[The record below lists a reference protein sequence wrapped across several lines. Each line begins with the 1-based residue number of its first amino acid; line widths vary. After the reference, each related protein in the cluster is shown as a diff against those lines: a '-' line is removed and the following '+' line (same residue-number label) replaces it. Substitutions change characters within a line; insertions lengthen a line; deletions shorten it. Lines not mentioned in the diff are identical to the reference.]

1 MSSLSQQ
8 RNVVVACFLGWTL
21 DAFDF
26 FIMIF
31 VLSDIAKEFGTSIT
45 SVTWAITLTLGL
57 RAVGA
62 ILFGRL
68 ADHFGR
74 KPILMLNVLTFSVF
88 ELASGF
94 APSLTAFLI
103 LRAGFG
109 IAMGGEWGIGAS
121 LTMESIPSRWR
132 GTVSGILQCGYPA
145 GYLLAA
151 MLYWLA
157 YPHLGWRG
165 MFMIGATPALLI
177 LYIRS
182 KIEESPDWLLQRRA
196 NKTRTNIFT
205 VAKQR
210 FPLFLYA
217 ILIMFAINTFSHSSQ
232 DLYPNAFLKVQH
244 GLSSQT
250 VSTIAIVYS
259 IGAMF
264 GCLTAG
270 TLSQRFG
277 RRRIIVI
284 TALGSILVIPVWA
297 FSSDPVWLGVG
308 AFFMQFMVQG
318 CFGVVPAHLNELSPP
333 EARGTFPG
341 FTYQFGNLLAAG
353 NATVQSMIADR
364 MGHDYSWALAG
375 GIGIGAIVVA
385 LLIGLGIE
393 ARDLKMG
400 SELAA
405 ANRPAG
411 RTDP

>member
-1 MSSLSQQ
+1 MSTLSQQ

-31 VLSDIAKEFGTSIT
+31 VLSDIAKEFGTGIT

-62 ILFGRL
+62 VLFGRL

-94 APSLTAFLI
+94 APTLTAFLL

-121 LTMESIPSRWR
+121 LTMESIPARWR
-132 GTVSGILQCGYPA
+132 GTVSGILQCGYPC

-151 MLYWLA
+151 MLYWVA
-157 YPHLGWRG
+157 YPYLGWRG
-165 MFMIGATPALLI
+165 MFIVGASPALLI

-182 KIEESPDWLLQRRA
+182 KIEESPDWLQRRA
-196 NKTRTNIFT
+196 KPTANIFII
-205 VAKQR
+205 AKQR
-210 FPLFLYA
+210 LPLFLYA

-259 IGAMF
+259 IGAIL

-277 RRRIIVI
+277 RRRTIVA
-284 TALGSILVIPVWA
+284 TSLCSILVIPVWA
-297 FSSDPVWLGVG
+297 FSTDPVWLAVG

-353 NATVQSMIADR
+353 NATLQSMIADG
-364 MGHDYSWALAG
+364 MNHDYSVALAG
-375 GIGIGAIVVA
+375 GVGFGAIIVA

-400 SELAA
+400 KEAVSESAD
-405 ANRPAG
+405 PAG
-411 RTDP
+411 

>member
-1 MSSLSQQ
+1 MPSLSQQ

-31 VLSDIAKEFGTSIT
+31 VLSDIAKEFGTGIT

-68 ADHFGR
+68 ADHYGR
-74 KPILMLNVLTFSVF
+74 KPILMLNVLTFSIF

-94 APSLTAFLI
+94 APTLTAFLI

-121 LTMESIPSRWR
+121 LTMESIPARWR
-132 GTVSGILQCGYPA
+132 GTVSGILQCGYPC

-151 MLYWLA
+151 MLYWVA
-157 YPHLGWRG
+157 YPYLGWRG
-165 MFMIGATPALLI
+165 MFIVGASPALLI

-182 KIEESPDWLLQRRA
+182 RIDESPDWLRQRRTQA
-196 NKTRTNIFT
+196 KTDIFA
-205 VAKQR
+205 VAR
-210 FPLFLYA
+210 RRLPLFLYA

-244 GLSSQT
+244 GLSSHQ

-259 IGAMF
+259 FGAMF

-277 RRRIIVI
+277 RRRAIVV
-284 TALGSILVIPVWA
+284 TSLGSILVIPIWA
-297 FSSDPVWLGVG
+297 FSSDPVWLAVG

-333 EARGTFPG
+333 EVRGTFPG

-375 GIGIGAIVVA
+375 GVGLGAIIVA
-385 LLIGLGIE
+385 LLIGFGIE
-393 ARDLKMG
+393 ARDTKMG
-400 SELAA
+400 NELSSAD
-405 ANRPAG
+405 NREDHAKA
-411 RTDP
+411 

>member
-1 MSSLSQQ
+1 
-8 RNVVVACFLGWTL
+8 
-21 DAFDF
+21 
-26 FIMIF
+26 
-31 VLSDIAKEFGTSIT
+31 
-45 SVTWAITLTLGL
+45 
-57 RAVGA
+57 
-62 ILFGRL
+62 
-68 ADHFGR
+68 
-74 KPILMLNVLTFSVF
+74 LNVLTFSLF

-132 GTVSGILQCGYPA
+132 GTVSGILQCGYPC

-165 MFMIGATPALLI
+165 MFIVGATPALLI

-182 KIEESPDWLLQRRA
+182 KIEESPDWLQRRTGP
-196 NKTRTNIFT
+196 KTNIFT

-210 FPLFLYA
+210 LPLFLYA

-250 VSTIAIVYS
+250 VSSIAIVYS
-259 IGAMF
+259 IGAIL

-277 RRRIIVI
+277 RRRTIVV
-284 TALGSILVIPVWA
+284 TALGSILVIPIWA
-297 FSSDPVWLGVG
+297 FSTDPLWLAVG

-353 NATVQSMIADR
+353 NATAQSMIADH
-364 MGHDYSWALAG
+364 MNHDYSMALAG
-375 GIGIGAIVVA
+375 GVGFGAIIVA
-385 LLIGLGIE
+385 LLIGFGIE

-405 ANRPAG
+405 TIPPGGRPKA
-411 RTDP
+411 

>member
-31 VLSDIAKEFGTSIT
+31 VLSDIAKEFGTGIT

-62 ILFGRL
+62 VLFGRL

-74 KPILMLNVLTFSVF
+74 KPILMLNVLTFSLF

-132 GTVSGILQCGYPA
+132 GTVSGILQCGYPC

-157 YPHLGWRG
+157 YPTLGWRG
-165 MFMIGATPALLI
+165 MFIVGATPALLI

-182 KIEESPDWLLQRRA
+182 KIEESPDWLLQRRTKA
-196 NKTRTNIFT
+196 KTNI
-205 VAKQR
+205 VALVKQR
-210 FPLFLYA
+210 APLFLYA

-250 VSTIAIVYS
+250 VSSIAIVYS
-259 IGAMF
+259 IGAIL

-277 RRRIIVI
+277 RRRTIVV
-284 TALGSILVIPVWA
+284 TALGSILVIPIWA
-297 FSSDPVWLGVG
+297 FSTDPVWLAVG

-341 FTYQFGNLLAAG
+341 FTYQFGNLLAAS
-353 NATVQSMIADR
+353 NATVQSMIADH
-364 MGHDYSWALAG
+364 MNHDYSWALAG
-375 GIGIGAIVVA
+375 GVGFGAIIVA
-385 LLIGLGIE
+385 LLIGFGIE

-400 SELAA
+400 SELATTNPPGGHPKA
-405 ANRPAG
+405 
-411 RTDP
+411 

>member
-1 MSSLSQQ
+1 MSTLKQQ
-8 RNVVVACFLGWTL
+8 RDVVVACFLGWTL

-26 FIMIF
+26 FVMIF
-31 VLSDIAKEFGTSIT
+31 VLSDIAKEFGTGIT

-62 ILFGRL
+62 FVFGRL

-74 KPILMLNVLTFSVF
+74 KPVLMLNILTFSVF

-94 APSLTAFLI
+94 APSLTAFLL

-121 LTMESIPSRWR
+121 LTMESVPARWR
-132 GTVSGILQCGYPA
+132 GAVSGLLQCGYPC

-151 MLYWLA
+151 MVYWAA
-157 YPHLGWRG
+157 YPYLGWRG
-165 MFMIGATPALLI
+165 MFIVGATPALLI

-182 KIEESPDWLLQRRA
+182 KIDESPDWLQRR
-196 NKTRTNIFT
+196 NKPAVSIFT
-205 VAKQR
+205 VARQR
-210 FPLFLYA
+210 WPLFLYA
-217 ILIMFAINTFSHSSQ
+217 IVIMFAINTFSHSSQ

-244 GLSSQT
+244 GLSSHQ

-259 IGAMF
+259 IGAIL

-277 RRRIIVI
+277 RRRTIVA
-284 TALGSILVIPVWA
+284 TALGSILIIPIWA
-297 FSSDPVWLGVG
+297 FSSDPVWLAVG
-308 AFFMQFMVQG
+308 AFCMQFMVQG

-333 EARGTFPG
+333 EVRGTFPG
-341 FTYQFGNLLAAG
+341 FTYQLGNLLAAG
-353 NATVQSMIADR
+353 NATVQSMIADH
-364 MGHDYSWALAG
+364 MNHDYSYALAG
-375 GIGIGAIVVA
+375 GVGIGAVIVA

-393 ARDLKMG
+393 ARDMKMG
-400 SELAA
+400 KEAGTEDGA
-405 ANRPAG
+405 PAKS
-411 RTDP
+411 